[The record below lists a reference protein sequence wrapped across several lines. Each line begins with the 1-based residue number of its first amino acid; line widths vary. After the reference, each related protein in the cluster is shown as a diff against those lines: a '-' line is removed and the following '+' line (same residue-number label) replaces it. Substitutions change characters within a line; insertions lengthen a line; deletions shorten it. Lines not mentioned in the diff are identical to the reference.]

1 MYVLDTHVI
10 SELRRGKPAQSV
22 EVCAWAAGVQASQQF
37 VSAITILELEMG
49 ILALERKTPPHGSA
63 LRAWFDGV
71 RLAFA
76 GRVLPFTEGVAMRCA
91 RLHVPVRRSDRD
103 SMIAATALEHGFA
116 VVTRNV
122 RDFKGTGTTLLNPWG
137 SESGPS

>member
-1 MYVLDTHVI
+1 VI
-10 SELRRGKPAQSV
+10 SELRHGKPAQSA
-22 EVCAWAAGVQASQQF
+22 EVCAWAASVRASQQF
-37 VSAITILELEMG
+37 LSAITIMELELG
-49 ILALERKTPPHGSA
+49 ILSLESKTPPQGST

-71 RLAFA
+71 RNAFA

-91 RLHVPVRRSDRD
+91 SLHVPDRRSDRD

-122 RDFKGTGTTLLNPWG
+122 RDFEGTGTKLHNPWR
-137 SESGPS
+137 

>member
-1 MYVLDTHVI
+1 MYVLDTNVI

-22 EVCAWAAGVQASQQF
+22 EVCAWAARVQASQQF
-37 VSAITILELEMG
+37 LSAITIMELEMG
-49 ILALERKTPPHGSA
+49 ILLLERKTPPHGRA

-71 RLAFA
+71 RVAFA

-91 RLHVPVRRSDRD
+91 RLHVPGRRPERD

-122 RDFKGTGTTLLNPWG
+122 RDFEGTGIALHNPW
-137 SESGPS
+137 SAKSG

>member
-1 MYVLDTHVI
+1 MYLLDTNVI

-22 EVCAWAAGVQASQQF
+22 EVCTWAAGVQASQQF
-37 VSAITILELEMG
+37 LSAITIMELEMG
-49 ILALERKTPPHGSA
+49 ILSMERRTPPQGSV

-71 RLAFA
+71 RDAFA
-76 GRVLPFTEGVAMRCA
+76 GRVLPFTEGTAMRCA
-91 RLHVPVRRSDRD
+91 GLQIPDRRPDRD

-122 RDFKGTGTTLLNPWG
+122 RDFEGTGTTLLNPWR
-137 SESGPS
+137 